1 MKILVAGGA
10 GYVGSVLAPMLQER
24 GHDVTVADQC
34 WFGIRLPASVPVVE
48 TDLFALDDVALA
60 GFDRVVFLAGLSNDP
75 MAEYDPA
82 MNFIQNGALPAYL
95 AFRAKQAGVGRFIYG
110 SSCSVYGYTLDKL
123 YNEDAP
129 VTCPYPYGISKLQG
143 ERGVLQMG
151 DDGFSVIALRQ
162 GTVNGHSPRM
172 RFDLIVNTMCKSART
187 TGRITVNNPAIWR
200 PLIDV
205 RDTSEAFLRAVEA
218 DISVSG
224 VFNVAKDNY
233 TVGQVAER
241 VAAALKRLTGRSTEI
256 EVLHR
261 HDLRNYKV
269 DCAQAR
275 AVLGFSPQRDIEEMV
290 LSLHEHWEEYGDP
303 EQEHYHNIRVFKRLH
318 PGLSAPVSLLPGK

>member
-1 MKILVAGGA
+1 VAGGA
-10 GYVGSVLAPMLQER
+10 GYVGSVLTPLLLER
-24 GHDVTVADQC
+24 GHEVSIADAC
-34 WFGIRLPASVPVVE
+34 WFGRHLPAGVPVIE
-48 TDLFALDDVALA
+48 TELFALDEKRLGGYDAL
-60 GFDRVVFLAGLSNDP
+60 VFIAGLSNDP
-75 MAEYDPA
+75 MAEFDPA
-82 MNFIQNGALPAYL
+82 LNFKQNAALPAYL
-95 AFRAKQAGVGRFIYG
+95 AYCARLAGVRRFVYG
-110 SSCSVYGYTLDKL
+110 SSCSIYGHTGNQLCF
-123 YNEDAP
+123 EDSP
-129 VTCPYPYGISKLQG
+129 TSCTYPYGVSKHQG
-143 ERGVLQMG
+143 ELGAMLLAG
-151 DDGFSVIALRQ
+151 PEYSVIALRQ

-241 VAAALKRLTGRSTEI
+241 VAEALQRLTGRSTEI

-290 LSLHEHWEEYGDP
+290 LSLHEHWDEYGDP
-303 EQEHYHNIRVFKRLH
+303 EEERYHNIRVFKRLH